1 MATPNTESTYTVDT
15 GRKHHGILLDGQVQ
29 ITGCYFNNNNKQVA
43 TAVKR
48 LNQALLN
55 GEETVTLC
63 GSLYGTFDWNLED
76 HNHNNPVFPVNVNVF
91 VNPEEIRP
99 RRIARGIITANKMR
113 LAAKEAGFEVSEIVK
128 IARNCGGRMMDLYEF
143 NVTCKQSDTWGLIK
157 WTIQL

>member
-1 MATPNTESTYTVDT
+1 MATPNTESKYTVNDARD
-15 GRKHHGILLDGQVQ
+15 GHHGILLDGEVQ
-29 ITGCYFNNNNKQVA
+29 ITGCYFNNNKQVA

-76 HNHNNPVFPVNVNVF
+76 HNHNNPVFSVNVNVF

-99 RRIARGIITANKMR
+99 RRIARGVITANKMW

-143 NVTCKQSDTWGLIK
+143 NVTCKQSDTVGIRRLTK
-157 WTIQL
+157 